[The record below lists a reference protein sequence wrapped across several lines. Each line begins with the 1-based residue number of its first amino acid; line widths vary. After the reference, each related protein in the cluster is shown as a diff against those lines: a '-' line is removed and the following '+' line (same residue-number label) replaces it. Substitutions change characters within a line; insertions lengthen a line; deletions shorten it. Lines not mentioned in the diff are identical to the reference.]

1 LKHISRVIFL
11 LIKKNNEIASLK
23 LVQPL
28 KYKKYMSDDFDL
40 LETNSNE
47 KTEKVDVNWGK
58 SIDTM
63 KSKLAQEDDPQS
75 RQKILNAT
83 LDDVVHMAEKDRSTL
98 LDAIKDLTDYQDE
111 VGIMFEKFSA
121 LNPSEQKVIDDA
133 QKGLERA
140 RIELEDAENK
150 ADTWWNNLWGRKSKI
165 KKEQA
170 EFKEAEKVRAGAD
183 NEAKALFQLRIENA
197 DIQTLLSELSYKSQA
212 AVTRL
217 KNREVEIKEV
227 EEKLKVAI
235 VEASKNHTKALEKKK
250 EVEVKLEEQY
260 ALLKQSRQELDEIA
274 DKQSPEYS
282 EAIGKMTTIE
292 QKVEELEGL
301 KNAYT
306 TLAAS
311 KDSFV
316 HKHNLTIK
324 VLTSLRSNLQTHRAK
339 LKSDTE
345 ERLKYYDGYIVALK
359 ARTDQEFAAIL
370 EHLGVKTDEH
380 IGETLASMHSASA
393 KARQEMMEN
402 IPVHEKVMSGVYG
415 SYAEALHEIRKKDI
429 DIQKNFADRYGI
441 DMKEIFE
448 DYYKADANAPKDTDD
463 APTEK
468 AVPDSSNDDML
479 S

>member
-1 LKHISRVIFL
+1 
-11 LIKKNNEIASLK
+11 
-23 LVQPL
+23 
-28 KYKKYMSDDFDL
+28 MSDDFDL
-40 LETNSNE
+40 LETNSGE
-47 KTEKVDVNWGK
+47 KAEKVDVNWGK
-58 SIDTM
+58 AIDSM

-83 LDDVVHMAEKDRSTL
+83 LDDVVHMAEKDRTTL

-121 LNPSEQKVIDDA
+121 LNPTEQKVIDDA
-133 QKGLERA
+133 QKELERA
-140 RIELEDAENK
+140 RIELEDAKNK
-150 ADTWWNNLWGRKSKI
+150 PDNWWNNLWGRKSKI
-165 KKEQA
+165 KKEIQ
-170 EFKEAEKVRAGAD
+170 EFSEAEKVRAGAD
-183 NEAKALFQLRIENA
+183 NKAKAMFQERIESA

-212 AVTRL
+212 AVSRL

-227 EEKLKVAI
+227 EEKLKIAI
-235 VEASKNHTKALEKKK
+235 VEASKNHTKSLEKKK
-250 EVEVKLEEQY
+250 EIEGKLEEQY
-260 ALLKQSRQELDEIA
+260 SLLKQARQELDEIA
-274 DKQSPEYS
+274 DKQSTQYS
-282 EAIGKMTTIE
+282 EAIGKVTAIE

-345 ERLKYYDGYIVALK
+345 ERLKYYDGYVVALK
-359 ARTDQEFAAIL
+359 ARTDQEFAGIL

-393 KARQEMMEN
+393 RARQEMMDN
-402 IPVHEKVMSGVYG
+402 IPVHEKVMKGVY
-415 SYAEALHEIRKKDI
+415 STYAEALHEIREKDI

-448 DYYKADANAPKDTDD
+448 DYYKADKEVPTLENI
-463 APTEK
+463 PTEK
-468 AVPDSSNDDML
+468 PKTDNSDDDML

>member
-1 LKHISRVIFL
+1 
-11 LIKKNNEIASLK
+11 
-23 LVQPL
+23 
-28 KYKKYMSDDFDL
+28 MSDDFDL

-47 KTEKVDVNWGK
+47 KAEKVDVNWGK
-58 SIDTM
+58 AIDSM

-83 LDDVVHMAEKDRSTL
+83 LDDVVHMAEKDRTTL

-111 VGIMFEKFSA
+111 VGIMFEKFSS
-121 LNPSEQKVIDDA
+121 LNPTEQKVIDDA
-133 QKGLERA
+133 QKELERA
-140 RIELEDAENK
+140 RIELEDAKNK
-150 ADTWWNNLWGRKSKI
+150 PDNWWNNLWGRKSKI
-165 KKEQA
+165 KKEIQ
-170 EFKEAEKVRAGAD
+170 EFSEAEKVRAGAD
-183 NEAKALFQLRIENA
+183 NKAKAMFQERIESA

-212 AVTRL
+212 AVSRL

-227 EEKLKVAI
+227 EEKLKIAI
-235 VEASKNHTKALEKKK
+235 VEASKNHTKSLEKKK
-250 EVEVKLEEQY
+250 EIEGKLEEQY
-260 ALLKQSRQELDEIA
+260 ALLKQARQELDEIA
-274 DKQSPEYS
+274 DKQSTQYS
-282 EAIGKMTTIE
+282 EAIGKVTAIE

-345 ERLKYYDGYIVALK
+345 ERLKYYDGYVVALK
-359 ARTDQEFAAIL
+359 ARTDQEFAGIL

-393 KARQEMMEN
+393 RARQEMMDN
-402 IPVHEKVMSGVYG
+402 IPVHEKVMKGVY
-415 SYAEALHEIRKKDI
+415 STYAEALHEIREKDI

-448 DYYKADANAPKDTDD
+448 DYYKADKAVPTLENI
-463 APTEK
+463 PTEK
-468 AVPDSSNDDML
+468 PKTDNSDDDML

>member
-1 LKHISRVIFL
+1 
-11 LIKKNNEIASLK
+11 
-23 LVQPL
+23 
-28 KYKKYMSDDFDL
+28 MSDDFDL
-40 LETNSNE
+40 LETSSNE

-58 SIDTM
+58 AIDTM
-63 KSKLAQEDDPQS
+63 KSKLSQEDDPQT

-83 LDDVVHMAEKDRSTL
+83 LDDVVHMAEKDRTTL

-111 VGIMFEKFSA
+111 VGIIFEKFSA
-121 LNPSEQKVIDDA
+121 LNAVEQKVIDDA
-133 QKGLERA
+133 QKALERA
-140 RIELEDAENK
+140 KVKLEDAENK
-150 ADTWWNNLWGRKSKI
+150 PNTWWNNLWGRKSKI
-165 KKEQA
+165 KKAQVELQ
-170 EFKEAEKVRAGAD
+170 EAQKIRDGAD
-183 NEAKALFQLRIENA
+183 NKAKAMFQERIESA
-197 DIQTLLSELSYKSQA
+197 DVQTLLSELSYKSQA

-227 EEKLKVAI
+227 EDKLQTAI
-235 VEASKNHTKALEKKK
+235 VEATKNHTKALEKKK
-250 EVEVKLEEQY
+250 EVESKLEEQY
-260 ALLKQSRQELDEIA
+260 ALLKQVRQELEEIV
-274 DKQSPEYS
+274 DKQSAAYA
-282 EAIGKMTTIE
+282 EAVGKVTTVE

-345 ERLKYYDGYIVALK
+345 ERLKYYDGYVVALK

-380 IGETLASMHSASA
+380 IGETLASMHTASA
-393 KARQEMMEN
+393 KARQEMMDN
-402 IPVHEKVMSGVYG
+402 IPVHEKVMQGVYG
-415 SYAEALHEIRKKDI
+415 SYAEALQEIRAKDSE
-429 DIQKNFADRYGI
+429 IQKNFADRYGI

-448 DYYKADANAPKDTDD
+448 DYYKADGAAPSEDGDEPASDPK
-463 APTEK
+463 PT
-468 AVPDSSNDDML
+468 SNDDLL

>member
-1 LKHISRVIFL
+1 MAD
-11 LIKKNNEIASLK
+11 E
-23 LVQPL
+23 
-28 KYKKYMSDDFDL
+28 FDL
-40 LETNSNE
+40 LETNSSE
-47 KTEKVDVNWGK
+47 KAQKVDVNWGK
-58 SIDTM
+58 AIDTM
-63 KSKLAQEDDPQS
+63 KSKLAQEDDPGS

-83 LDDVVHMAEKDRSTL
+83 LDDVVQMAEKDRTTL

-111 VGIMFEKFSA
+111 VGILFERFSS
-121 LNPSEQKVIDDA
+121 LNETEQKVIDDA
-133 QKGLERA
+133 QKELERA
-140 RIELEDAENK
+140 RIELEDAQNK
-150 ADTWWNNLWGRKSKI
+150 PDTWWNNLWGRKSKI
-165 KKEQA
+165 KKEEQ
-170 EFKEAEKVRAGAD
+170 EFAEAEKVRSEAD
-183 NEAKALFQLRIENA
+183 NKAKAMFQERIESA
-197 DIQTLLSELSYKSQA
+197 DVETLLSELSYKSQA

-217 KNREVEIKEV
+217 KTREVEIKEV
-227 EEKLKVAI
+227 EEKLKDAI

-250 EVEVKLEEQY
+250 ETEDKLEEQY

-274 DKQSPEYS
+274 DKQSTAYS
-282 EAIGKMTTIE
+282 EAIAKVTVLE

-345 ERLKYYDGYIVALK
+345 ERLKYYDGYVVALK

-393 KARQEMMEN
+393 RARQEMMDN
-402 IPVHEKVMSGVYG
+402 IPVHEKVMKGVYS
-415 SYAEALHEIRKKDI
+415 SYAEALQEIREKDI

-448 DYYKADANAPKDTDD
+448 DYYKAENNSSNITEEEVTKPK
-463 APTEK
+463 ES
-468 AVPDSSNDDML
+468 DSSDDLL

>member
-1 LKHISRVIFL
+1 
-11 LIKKNNEIASLK
+11 
-23 LVQPL
+23 
-28 KYKKYMSDDFDL
+28 MSDDFDL
-40 LETNSNE
+40 LETNSGE
-47 KTEKVDVNWGK
+47 KAEKVDVNWGK
-58 SIDTM
+58 AIDSM

-83 LDDVVHMAEKDRSTL
+83 LDDVVHMAEKDRTTL

-111 VGIMFEKFSA
+111 VGIMFEKFSS
-121 LNPSEQKVIDDA
+121 LNPTEQKVIDDA
-133 QKGLERA
+133 QKELERA
-140 RIELEDAENK
+140 RIELEDAKNK
-150 ADTWWNNLWGRKSKI
+150 PDNWWNNLWGRKSKI
-165 KKEQA
+165 KKEIQ
-170 EFKEAEKVRAGAD
+170 EFSEAEKVRAGAD
-183 NEAKALFQLRIENA
+183 NKAKAMFQERIESA

-212 AVTRL
+212 AVSRL

-227 EEKLKVAI
+227 EEKLKIAI
-235 VEASKNHTKALEKKK
+235 VEASKNHTKSLEKKK
-250 EVEVKLEEQY
+250 EIEGKLEEQY
-260 ALLKQSRQELDEIA
+260 SLLKQARQELDEIA
-274 DKQSPEYS
+274 DKQSTQYS
-282 EAIGKMTTIE
+282 EAIGKVTAIE

-345 ERLKYYDGYIVALK
+345 ERLKYYDGYVVALK
-359 ARTDQEFAAIL
+359 ARTDQEFAGIL

-393 KARQEMMEN
+393 RARQEMMDN
-402 IPVHEKVMSGVYG
+402 IPVHEKVMKGVY
-415 SYAEALHEIRKKDI
+415 STYAEALHEIREKDI

-448 DYYKADANAPKDTDD
+448 DYYKADKEVPTLENI
-463 APTEK
+463 PTEK
-468 AVPDSSNDDML
+468 PKTDNSDDDML

>member
-1 LKHISRVIFL
+1 
-11 LIKKNNEIASLK
+11 
-23 LVQPL
+23 
-28 KYKKYMSDDFDL
+28 MSDDFDL

-58 SIDTM
+58 AIDTM
-63 KSKLAQEDDPQS
+63 KSKLAQEDDPEV

-83 LDDVVHMAEKDRSTL
+83 LDDVVHMAEKDRTTL

-111 VGIMFEKFSA
+111 VGILFEKFSS
-121 LNPSEQKVIDDA
+121 LNAEEQKVIDDA
-133 QKGLERA
+133 QKALERA
-140 RIELEDAENK
+140 KVELEDAQSK
-150 ADTWWNNLWGRKSKI
+150 PDTWWNNLWGRKSKI
-165 KKEQA
+165 KKA
-170 EFKEAEKVRAGAD
+170 EEALKVAEKTRASAD
-183 NEAKALFQLRIENA
+183 NRAKAMFQERIESA
-197 DIQTLLSELSYKSQA
+197 DVQTLLKELSYKSQA

-217 KNREVEIKEV
+217 KNREIEIKEV
-227 EEKLKVAI
+227 EDKLQDAI
-235 VEASKNHTKALEKKK
+235 VEATKNHTKALEKKK
-250 EVEVKLEEQY
+250 EVEAKLEEQY
-260 ALLKQSRQELDEIA
+260 ALLKQARQELEDIA
-274 DKQSPEYS
+274 DKQSAEYAK
-282 EAIGKMTTIE
+282 AIGKVTELE

-345 ERLKYYDGYIVALK
+345 ERLKYYDGYVVALK

-380 IGETLASMHSASA
+380 IGETLAAMHTASA
-393 KARQEMMEN
+393 KARQDMMDN
-402 IPVHEKVMSGVYG
+402 IPVHEKVMQGVYS
-415 SYAEALHEIRKKDI
+415 SYAEALQEIREKDI
-429 DIQKNFADRYGI
+429 DIQKNFAERYGI

-448 DYYKADANAPKDTDD
+448 EYYKAEANQPSGDDGEPAGKPKPEAGDD
-463 APTEK
+463 
-468 AVPDSSNDDML
+468 DLL

>member
-1 LKHISRVIFL
+1 
-11 LIKKNNEIASLK
+11 
-23 LVQPL
+23 
-28 KYKKYMSDDFDL
+28 MSDDFDL

-58 SIDTM
+58 AIDTM
-63 KSKLAQEDDPQS
+63 KSKLAQEDDPES

-83 LDDVVHMAEKDRSTL
+83 LDDVVNMAEKDRTTL

-111 VGIMFEKFSA
+111 VGILFERFSS
-121 LNPSEQKVIDDA
+121 LNETEQKVIDDA
-133 QKGLERA
+133 QKALERA
-140 RIELEDAENK
+140 KVELEDAQNK
-150 ADTWWNNLWGRKSKI
+150 PDTWWNNLWGRKSKI
-165 KKEQA
+165 AKAEQA
-170 EFKEAEKVRAGAD
+170 LKDAEKVRAGAD
-183 NEAKALFQLRIENA
+183 NKAKAMFQERIESA
-197 DIQTLLSELSYKSQA
+197 DVQTLLSELSYKSQA

-227 EEKLKVAI
+227 EEKLKDAI

-250 EVEVKLEEQY
+250 ETEAKLEEQY
-260 ALLKQSRQELDEIA
+260 ALLKQARQALEEIV
-274 DKQSPEYS
+274 DKQSAEYS
-282 EAIGKMTTIE
+282 EALSKVTTLE

-339 LKSDTE
+339 LKSDTD
-345 ERLKYYDGYIVALK
+345 ERLKYYDGYVVALK

-380 IGETLASMHSASA
+380 IGETLASMHTASA
-393 KARQEMMEN
+393 KARQEMMDN
-402 IPVHEKVMSGVYG
+402 IPVHEKVMQGVYG
-415 SYAEALHEIRKKDI
+415 SYAEALSEIRAKDV
-429 DIQKNFADRYGI
+429 DIQKNFAERYGI

-448 DYYKADANAPKDTDD
+448 DYYAADANAPSGDGDNAPAPKKEDT
-463 APTEK
+463 
-468 AVPDSSNDDML
+468 SNDDL
-479 S
+479 LG

>member
-1 LKHISRVIFL
+1 
-11 LIKKNNEIASLK
+11 
-23 LVQPL
+23 
-28 KYKKYMSDDFDL
+28 MSNDFDL

-58 SIDTM
+58 AIDTM
-63 KSKLAQEDDPQS
+63 KSKLAQEEDPQS

-111 VGIMFEKFSA
+111 VGIMFEKFSS

-133 QKGLERA
+133 QKALERA

-150 ADTWWNNLWGRKSKI
+150 PDTWWNNLWGRKSKI
-165 KKEQA
+165 KTEQI
-170 EFKEAEKVRAGAD
+170 EFKEAEKTRAGAD
-183 NEAKALFQLRIENA
+183 NKAKALFQVRIESA

-227 EEKLKVAI
+227 EEKLKDAI

-250 EVEVKLEEQY
+250 EVEDQLETQY

-274 DKQSPEYS
+274 DKQSTAYS
-282 EAIGKMTTIE
+282 EAIGKVTTIE

-345 ERLKYYDGYIVALK
+345 ERLKYYDGYVVALK

-393 KARQEMMEN
+393 RARQEMMDN
-402 IPVHEKVMSGVYG
+402 IPVHEKVMNGVYS
-415 SYAEALHEIRKKDI
+415 SYAEALHEIREKDI

-448 DYYKADANAPKDTDD
+448 DYYKADAEASKKGVDIPSEKPKAT
-463 APTEK
+463 T
-468 AVPDSSNDDML
+468 SNDDL
-479 S
+479 LG

>member
-1 LKHISRVIFL
+1 
-11 LIKKNNEIASLK
+11 
-23 LVQPL
+23 
-28 KYKKYMSDDFDL
+28 MSNDFDL
-40 LETNSNE
+40 LETTSNE
-47 KTEKVDVNWGK
+47 KNEKVDVNWGK
-58 SIDTM
+58 AIDTM
-63 KSKLAQEDDPQS
+63 KSKLSQEDDPQA

-83 LDDVVHMAEKDRSTL
+83 LDDVVHMAEKDRTSL

-111 VGIMFEKFSA
+111 VGIIFEKFSA
-121 LNPSEQKVIDDA
+121 LNAEEQKVIDDA
-133 QKGLERA
+133 QKALDRA
-140 RIELEDAENK
+140 KIELEDAEK
-150 ADTWWNNLWGRKSKI
+150 KPDTWWNNLWGRKSKI
-165 KKEQA
+165 KKAQE
-170 EFKEAEKVRAGAD
+170 ELKEAQSTRDGAD
-183 NEAKALFQLRIENA
+183 NKAKAMFQQRIESA

-217 KNREVEIKEV
+217 KTREVEIKEV
-227 EEKLKVAI
+227 EDKLQTAI
-235 VEASKNHTKALEKKK
+235 VEATKNHTKALEKKK
-250 EVEVKLEEQY
+250 EIEEQLEEQY
-260 ALLKQSRQELDEIA
+260 SLLKQARQALEEIP
-274 DKQSPEYS
+274 DKQTAQYS
-282 EAIGKMTTIE
+282 EAIGEVTKLE

-301 KNAYT
+301 RNAYT

-380 IGETLASMHSASA
+380 IGETLAAMHTASA
-393 KARQEMMEN
+393 KARQEMMDN
-402 IPVHEKVMSGVYG
+402 IPVHEKVMQGVYT
-415 SYAEALHEIRKKDI
+415 SYAEALHEIREKDI
-429 DIQKNFADRYGI
+429 DIQKNFSDRYGI

-448 DYYKADANAPKDTDD
+448 DYYKANAVKPEKEANAPTKETTAEQDSDD
-463 APTEK
+463 L
-468 AVPDSSNDDML
+468 L

>member
-1 LKHISRVIFL
+1 
-11 LIKKNNEIASLK
+11 
-23 LVQPL
+23 
-28 KYKKYMSDDFDL
+28 MSDDFDL

-58 SIDTM
+58 AIDQM
-63 KSKLAQEDDPQS
+63 KSKLAQEDDPES

-83 LDDVVHMAEKDRSTL
+83 LDNVVDMAEKDRSTL

-111 VGIMFEKFSA
+111 VGIMFEGFSA
-121 LNPSEQKVIDDA
+121 LNAAEQKVIDDA
-133 QKGLERA
+133 IKRLERA
-140 RIELEDAENK
+140 KVELEDAK
-150 ADTWWNNLWGRKSKI
+150 AKPDTWWNNLWGRKSKI
-165 KKEQA
+165 R
-170 EFKEAEKVRAGAD
+170 EAEEELQNAQKERDASD
-183 NEAKALFQLRIENA
+183 NKAKAMFQQRIENA
-197 DIQTLLSELSYKSQA
+197 DVQTLLNELSFKSQA
-212 AVTRL
+212 AIKRL
-217 KNREVEIKEV
+217 KDRELEIKEV
-227 EEKLKVAI
+227 EESLKTAI
-235 VEASKNHTKALEKKK
+235 VEASNNHTKALQKKK
-250 EVEVKLEEQY
+250 EVEDKLEEQY
-260 ALLKQSRQELDEIA
+260 ALLKQARQGLEEVA
-274 DKQSPEYS
+274 DKQSAEYS
-282 EAIGKMTTIE
+282 EALEKVTQLE

-339 LKSDTE
+339 LKSDTD
-345 ERLKYYDGYIVALK
+345 ERLKYYDGYVVALK

-380 IGETLASMHSASA
+380 IGETLAAMHTASA
-393 KARQEMMEN
+393 KARQEMMDN
-402 IPVHEKVMSGVYG
+402 IPVHEKVMQGVYS
-415 SYAEALHEIRKKDI
+415 SYAEALQEIRAKDV

-448 DYYKADANAPKDTDD
+448 DYYNADASAPSGGDD
-463 APTEK
+463 AGKPAGEPQPK
-468 AVPDSSNDDML
+468 SDEDDLL